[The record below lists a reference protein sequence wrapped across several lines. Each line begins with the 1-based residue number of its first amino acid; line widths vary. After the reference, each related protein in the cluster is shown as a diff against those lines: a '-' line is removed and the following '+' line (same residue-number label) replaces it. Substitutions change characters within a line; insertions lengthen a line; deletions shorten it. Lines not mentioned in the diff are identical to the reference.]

1 MPPRAGEEQPLAP
14 LDAPEDT
21 LGLVPTIPEQPEQTE
36 EELPPLKFVWRN
48 VILMSLL
55 HIGALY
61 GIWLIPQAKI
71 STLIWSKFIHICL
84 QSCIL

>member
-1 MPPRAGEEQPLAP
+1 MPPRSGEEQHLAP
-14 LDAPEDT
+14 IDAPEDT
-21 LGLVPTIPEQPEQTE
+21 LGLVPVIPEQSEQQE
-36 EELPPLKFVWRN
+36 EEFPKLKIVWRN

-71 STLIWSKFIHICL
+71 ATLVWSKFL
-84 QSCIL
+84 SLTVY